1 MDISRNLFGPDGFG
15 KFCQKLKDNAGLTHL
30 LCQRGRD
37 QDFNQEPDG
46 FECFKLLAECIHSNQ
61 FLKVI
66 DLHGTKISKT
76 LISNNFQSAL
86 QENIFLQEFKI
97 KSSQ

>member
-1 MDISRNLFGPDGFG
+1 LDISKNLFGPDGFG

-30 LCQRGRD
+30 LCQRGRE
-37 QDFNQEPDG
+37 QDLNQEPEG
-46 FECFKLLAECIHSNQ
+46 FECFKLLAECIHGNQ

-66 DLHGTKISKT
+66 DLVGTKISKT

-97 KSSQ
+97 KSS